1 MDRSNPYSVPA
12 PYFVDLLNSQQ
23 DSNTSET
30 PHVPNTTE
38 TSQPT
43 QFTTSFPSQPFQF
56 LSQPVHFSSSIV
68 PSECIDVSLDENED
82 EGGRESRKRWTTEE
96 DVRLIGAWL
105 NTSKDP
111 VVSNEQRLGS
121 FWKRVSDYYQA
132 SEGASG
138 TNSRGLV
145 QCKTRWNKINHQV
158 NKFVG
163 CYTQASARRKSGES
177 EDDVLKVAYEMYMND
192 MKKPFMLA
200 HCWRELKNDQKWNS
214 EGGTSKKT
222 KLDSERVYSSNSTN
236 DGIEERP
243 PGVKASKK
251 KGKKAAMSNDGEDVS
266 AVKLDRIIAM
276 KEKEQQ
282 AKDRQG
288 RMRLLESLLNN
299 PNLTPAQ
306 VELRDKLTDQMLSHT

>member
-1 MDRSNPYSVPA
+1 MDPSNPYSFPA
-12 PYFVDLLNSQQ
+12 PYFVGMLNS
-23 DSNTSET
+23 SE
-30 PHVPNTTE
+30 PPYVPNYTE

-43 QFTTSFPSQPFQF
+43 QFTTSFPSQLSQF
-56 LSQPVHFSSSIV
+56 LSQPVHFSSSTV
-68 PSECIDVSLDENED
+68 PSECIDVSLYENED
-82 EGGRESRKRWTTEE
+82 EGVRGSRKRWTTEE

-132 SEGASG
+132 SDGASG
-138 TNSRGLV
+138 TNNRGLV
-145 QCKTRWNKINHQV
+145 QCMTRWNKINHQV

-163 CYTQASARRKSGES
+163 YYSQASARRKSGES
-177 EDDVLKVAYEMYMND
+177 EDDVLKVAYEI
-192 MKKPFMLA
+192 
-200 HCWRELKNDQKWNS
+200 KWNS
-214 EGGTSKKT
+214 EGGNSKRT
-222 KLDSERVYSSNSTN
+222 KLDSEGVYSSNSTN

-251 KGKKAAMSNDGEDVS
+251 KGKQAAVSNDGED
-266 AVKLDRIIAM
+266 AKMVKLDRIIAM

-306 VELRDKLTDQMLSHT
+306 VELRDKLTDQILSLT